1 MDIFGEIFLFFI
13 LLFLLGTLFRF
24 ALPTI
29 VAIPLLVLEK
39 LKKLGMPKW
48 IFWILGSIVCLGWC
62 SRLFICNSFV
72 AEFFGLLNEKTLGI
86 AILGFLILLTVITS

>member
-24 ALPTI
+24 ALPAI

-48 IFWILGSIVCLGWC
+48 ISG
-62 SRLFICNSFV
+62 
-72 AEFFGLLNEKTLGI
+72 
-86 AILGFLILLTVITS
+86 ILGFIVVWGGVGVCLFGIAYLAKFIGW

>member
-48 IFWILGSIVCLGWC
+48 IFWILGSIVVWGGVVGCL
-62 SRLFICNSFV
+62 FVIAYV
-72 AEFFGLLNEKTLGI
+72 AEFFGL
-86 AILGFLILLTVITS
+86 